1 MDISGQTFPHHLER
15 VSPDS
20 FIFSPFHLG
29 GSSIEAP
36 YKRHSQ
42 PLQSLKA
49 TLFTPLSQES
59 YTPPPPFCGFRFCE
73 RGSLFLTH
81 DRISVLW
88 PRMPNGKRDRMKI
101 QTF

>member
-20 FIFSPFHLG
+20 FIFSPSHLG

-49 TLFTPLSQES
+49 TLFLERATLPLRHFVVFAFGREAR
-59 YTPPPPFCGFRFCE
+59 C
-73 RGSLFLTH
+73 SLPTIVFQFYGLEC
-81 DRISVLW
+81 
-88 PRMPNGKRDRMKI
+88 RMGNG
-101 QTF
+101 TG